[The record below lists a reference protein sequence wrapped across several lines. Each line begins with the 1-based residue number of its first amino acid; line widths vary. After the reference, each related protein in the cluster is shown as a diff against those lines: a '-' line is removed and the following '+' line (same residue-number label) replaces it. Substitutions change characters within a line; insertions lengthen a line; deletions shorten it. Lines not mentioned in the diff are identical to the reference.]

1 MKTLRAPLTTIFAA
15 AVVAAAVMGN
25 FAVAESDGAVSA
37 NIEDYS
43 IERLVF
49 ALDMQESAV
58 QTAYTYFD
66 RDAVIINPGTGGL
79 ILPELERFEMYFG
92 DSLGNQALI
101 DLRDSLPADEIE
113 LLELKLD
120 AEAFQSFVSCPHEVS
135 LSCLFSVSWDRAANT
150 KNPELRLLFVRL
162 SESHYALLDTA
173 FFDIDQGVGN

>member
-1 MKTLRAPLTTIFAA
+1 MKTLNAPLTTILSA
-15 AVVAAAVMGN
+15 AVVAVTILAN
-25 FAVAESDGAVSA
+25 FAVAKSDGAVSA

-49 ALDMQESAV
+49 ALDMQESV
-58 QTAYTYFD
+58 MQTTYTYFD
-66 RDAVIINPGTGGL
+66 RDAVIINPGTDGMK
-79 ILPELERFEMYFG
+79 LPELERFEMFFG
-92 DSLGNQALI
+92 ESLGNQALI

-150 KNPELRLLFVRL
+150 KNPELGLLFMRL